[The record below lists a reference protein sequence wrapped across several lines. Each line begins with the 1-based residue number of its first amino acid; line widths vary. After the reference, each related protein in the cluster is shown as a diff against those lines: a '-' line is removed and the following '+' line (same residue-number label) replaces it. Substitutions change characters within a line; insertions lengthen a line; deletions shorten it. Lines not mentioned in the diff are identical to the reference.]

1 VQLVFQ
7 GGYGG
12 SNLAGSGNQILPTF
26 ASGQLIVKMKV
37 LKGTF
42 DCSGNLGASA
52 GITKLVHYSLQDSVY
67 PIDALRHR
75 TQAPV
80 EDLRANITH
89 RRHVPVFDAGNRPVR
104 PKLSVSRRRLTR
116 YRTGGK
122 RMPISS
128 CANLA
133 RRAQTAEHPNTF
145 TSFRRRDA

>member
-12 SNLAGSGNQILPTF
+12 SNLAGSANQILPAF

-89 RRHVPVFDAGNRPVR
+89 RRHVPVFDAGKLPVR
-104 PKLSVSRRRLTR
+104 RKPSRRRLTR

-122 RMPISS
+122 TDAHFVVRESRPPS
-128 CANLA
+128 ANS
-133 RRAQTAEHPNTF
+133 RTSEHF